1 MVGTPEA
8 DGCKKRMNSHSMIG
22 EKRSSWAVTC
32 KKILEDDIRVHGIK
46 SDKNNT
52 ANKKQNKRWKNNIS
66 SSRYRGCTHGRNGE
80 ESCGSRQR

>member
-8 DGCKKRMNSHSMIG
+8 GDCIKRMDTHAMIG

-32 KKILEDDIRVHGIK
+32 KKLLEDDIRVHGIK

-66 SSRYRGCTHGRNGE
+66 SSRYRGCIYDRNEE
-80 ESCGSRQR
+80 ESCGSR